1 MHENYML
8 TTQTARGLYAA
19 AKDLPIVDYH
29 CHLSPKEIFED
40 VPFTDIGEIW
50 LSADHYKWRLM
61 RSAGVAEEFITDNA
75 PWREKFIKY
84 CEALEFAAG
93 NPLYHWSHMEL
104 SRFFGIDL
112 PINARNAT
120 ALWELANAVI
130 AETKLSP
137 RRLIAQSNVEV
148 ICTTDDPAD
157 DLVWH
162 RRLAEDRTLPT
173 KVLPSFRTDNLLL
186 ARRAG
191 YSDYIRALGNAAG
204 TEIDDL
210 ASLKRAVS
218 ARLDAFC
225 ALGCR
230 CADVGIPYFPNRI
243 ADENEA
249 DGTFRALLAGRE
261 VTDAEYSGFLGNLHL
276 FLARLYREKTILSQW
291 HLAVVRNA
299 NSALMKTAG
308 ADSGG
313 DCVGNALSGSDLIA
327 MLDAI
332 DCDGGL
338 PKTVLYSLN
347 EANIAQIASIAGS
360 FPNVRCGAAWWFCD
374 HRRGIEN
381 QLRVIAE
388 NGCLGKFY
396 GMLTDSRSFLSY
408 ARHDY
413 FRRILCELI
422 GGWVEHGE
430 YDAGS
435 AERLTA
441 KICYY
446 NIKETVGD

>member
-1 MHENYML
+1 MQETYML
-8 TTQTARGLYAA
+8 TTQTACGLYAA
-19 AKDLPIVDYH
+19 VRNLPIVDYH

-40 VPFTDIGEIW
+40 VPFADIGELW
-50 LSADHYKWRLM
+50 LAADHYKWRLM
-61 RSAGVAEEFITDNA
+61 RSAGVGEEFITGNA
-75 PWREKFIKY
+75 PWREKFVKY

-104 SRFFGIDL
+104 SQFFGIDL
-112 PINARNAT
+112 PINARNAAT
-120 ALWELANAVI
+120 LWERANAVI
-130 AETKLSP
+130 AEKKLSP
-137 RRLIAQSNVEV
+137 RRLLAQSNVEM

-157 DLVWH
+157 DLIWH
-162 RRLAEDRTLPT
+162 KRLRDEGRLR
-173 KVLPSFRTDNLLL
+173 VLPSFRTDNLLL
-186 ARRAG
+186 ARQAG
-191 YSDYIRALGNAAG
+191 YAEYIRRLGQAAE
-204 TEIDDL
+204 TPICDL
-210 ASLKRAVS
+210 ASLKRAISV
-218 ARLDAFC
+218 RLDAFC

-243 ADENEA
+243 AAEREA

-261 VTDAEYSGFLGNLHL
+261 VTDAEYMGFLGNLHVS
-276 FLARLYREKTILSQW
+276 LARLYREKNILSQW
-291 HLAVVRNA
+291 HTAVVRNA
-299 NSALMKTAG
+299 NSVLMKTAG

-313 DCVGNALSGSDLIA
+313 DCVGNALNGSDLITL
-327 MLDAI
+327 LDAI
-332 DCDGGL
+332 NTDCGL
-338 PKTVLYSLN
+338 PNTVLYSLN
-347 EANIAQIASIAGS
+347 EANIAQLASIAGS

-374 HRRGIEN
+374 HRRGIEK

-388 NGCLGKFY
+388 NGCLGGFY

-413 FRRILCELI
+413 FRRILCDLI
-422 GGWVEHGE
+422 GGWVENGE

-435 AERLTA
+435 AERLAA